1 MGGKTLPFPELRGLM
16 AKYGLTQQ
24 DVGNVIGC
32 KYVTF
37 AKKLNKKSDFSMSDM
52 LKIQAFF
59 IDLGEDPRDMT
70 IERIFFNWEIHYCE
84 GKANDSGT
92 V

>member
-1 MGGKTLPFPELRGLM
+1 MGGKILPFPELRGLM
-16 AKYGLTQQ
+16 AKYGLTRR
-24 DVGNVIGC
+24 DMGNVIGC

-70 IERIFFNWEIHYCE
+70 IERIFFTWNNHLSE
-84 GKANDSGT
+84 GGANVGR
-92 V
+92 

>member
-16 AKYGLTQQ
+16 AKYGKTQQ
-24 DVGNVIGC
+24 DMGNVIGC
-32 KYVTF
+32 KYATF
-37 AKKLNKKSDFSMSDM
+37 AKKINKKSDFSMSDM

-70 IERIFFNWEIHYCE
+70 IERIFFDWGVHYCE
-84 GKANDSGT
+84 GGAK
-92 V
+92 